1 MTLKTTNLY
10 TTSMSTMP
18 PWLSEEN
25 QLGLCFETQN
35 VDHGR

>member
-25 QLGLCFETQN
+25 QLGLFFETQN